1 MKKKILKIAALVI
14 AIALIIGVCW
24 FANGLVGN
32 PISKSLATRTAEKYI
47 EENFP
52 DTDFVYAEN
61 VEKIIC

>member
-47 EENFP
+47 EENSL
-52 DTDFVYAEN
+52 YES
-61 VEKIIC
+61 